1 MFIAETDAALIAA
14 DEYALSDSVRMRTLV
29 AAHWQQLSW
38 RGWGTDKEM
47 NKINLDLSL
56 SQ

>member
-1 MFIAETDAALIAA
+1 MCACSSPRRTRRLIAA
-14 DEYALSDSVRMRTLV
+14 DEYVRMRTLV

-47 NKINLDLSL
+47 NKIKY
-56 SQ
+56 